1 MSCTRKDSIYRK
13 KRTDLLQVLK
23 SEIEIHDEYF
33 RINGQNISYIIKSSL
48 GTFTGIA
55 KFTDGDDYNEM
66 VGKNLAKTRAY
77 RTYNM
82 EVGVYI
88 ENNYIRILN
97 KQMNHYKGISESYK
111 NKEQRIQNSI
121 DKYYERKNG

>member
-13 KRTDLLQVLK
+13 KRTDLLQTLK
-23 SEIEIHDEYF
+23 SEVEVHDEFF
-33 RINGQNISYIIKSSL
+33 RIDGQNISYIIKSAL
-48 GTFTGIA
+48 GTFAGTA

-77 RTYNM
+77 RLYNM

-88 ENNYIRILN
+88 ENNYIRILE

-111 NKEQRIQNSI
+111 NKEQHIQNSI
-121 DKYYERKNG
+121 DKYYERKNK